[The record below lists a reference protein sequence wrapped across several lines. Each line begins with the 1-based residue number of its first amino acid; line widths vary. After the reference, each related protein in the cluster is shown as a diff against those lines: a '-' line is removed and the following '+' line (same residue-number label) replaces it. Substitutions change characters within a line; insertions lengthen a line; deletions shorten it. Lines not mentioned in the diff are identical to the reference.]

1 MEAKCSTRA
10 HPLSLIARRI
20 EFSAKNHHQKLY
32 SRSDSRVRTPKRKA
46 GKLEAKCSGATRSLS
61 PIASGI
67 VLSAKK
73 VSIRSGIGAPIRDFE
88 LQNEKAGNLEAKCTM
103 MAIIIKTAVHSPRRA
118 HPINKRLSGSQFGY
132 PQRFQIHATRAPQA
146 VARAVAHSCVGCIVV
161 AAHKLWPAL
170 LSLLILR
177 MFQRLE
183 FLGSDFGNPHR
194 FQTPATRMPQ
204 AVARAVAHSCVDVS
218 PLLLKLRRPL
228 LLFVILRLFQK
239 LSFSGSNARNPQRF
253 QISVTRMPQAVARAV
268 AHSCV
273 DVSWLLPRSRHKVI
287 SLVILQMSQK
297 LIFSG
302 SSFGRQN
309 MFPFLVPN

>member
-1 MEAKCSTRA
+1 
-10 HPLSLIARRI
+10 
-20 EFSAKNHHQKLY
+20 
-32 SRSDSRVRTPKRKA
+32 
-46 GKLEAKCSGATRSLS
+46 
-61 PIASGI
+61 
-67 VLSAKK
+67 
-73 VSIRSGIGAPIRDFE
+73 
-88 LQNEKAGNLEAKCTM
+88 M

-183 FLGSDFGNPHR
+183 FLGSDFGTPHR

-204 AVARAVAHSCVDVS
+204 AVAHAVAHSCVDVS

-273 DVSWLLPRSRHKVI
+273 DVSWLLPRSRQKVI

>member
-1 MEAKCSTRA
+1 
-10 HPLSLIARRI
+10 
-20 EFSAKNHHQKLY
+20 
-32 SRSDSRVRTPKRKA
+32 
-46 GKLEAKCSGATRSLS
+46 
-61 PIASGI
+61 
-67 VLSAKK
+67 
-73 VSIRSGIGAPIRDFE
+73 
-88 LQNEKAGNLEAKCTM
+88 M

-218 PLLLKLRRPL
+218 
-228 LLFVILRLFQK
+228 
-239 LSFSGSNARNPQRF
+239 
-253 QISVTRMPQAVARAV
+253 
-268 AHSCV
+268 
-273 DVSWLLPRSRHKVI
+273 WLLPRSRHKVI

-302 SSFGRQN
+302 SRFGRQN

>member
-1 MEAKCSTRA
+1 
-10 HPLSLIARRI
+10 
-20 EFSAKNHHQKLY
+20 
-32 SRSDSRVRTPKRKA
+32 
-46 GKLEAKCSGATRSLS
+46 
-61 PIASGI
+61 
-67 VLSAKK
+67 
-73 VSIRSGIGAPIRDFE
+73 
-88 LQNEKAGNLEAKCTM
+88 M

-268 AHSCV
+268 ARSCV
-273 DVSWLLPRSRHKVI
+273 DASRLQPKLLRTLLSILCLQMLKKTLISRFRFWEPEENPNPCHAHASRSCARGCAQLRGCIPLLPKVRPPLL
-287 SLVILQMSQK
+287 SVVICKCFQTL
-297 LIFSG
+297 LFSCSDLG
-302 SSFGRQN
+302 NPQRAPSPSHAHAPSSCARGWA
-309 MFPFLVPN
+309 